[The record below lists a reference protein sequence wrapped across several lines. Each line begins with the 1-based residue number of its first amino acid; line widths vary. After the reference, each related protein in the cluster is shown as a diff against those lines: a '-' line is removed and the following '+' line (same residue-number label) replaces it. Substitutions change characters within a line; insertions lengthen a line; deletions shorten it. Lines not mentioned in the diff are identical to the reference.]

1 MIKKHKKSSL
11 TWIRNILLILFLV
24 VLTIIVFVL
33 INEDRSIKIPYEGSD
48 ASRYYSREKSDN
60 SNIEIVVSN
69 QSFENP
75 SVTLSCLVDGIEIFE
90 EEFDVGDQHNVS
102 YYFVNIIEGDHI
114 LKVTSEDG
122 QVEEYKFETGQNKK
136 YFYITYWGNK
146 DTARINIFESD
157 DFIGID

>member
-1 MIKKHKKSSL
+1 MINKHKKTTL

-24 VLTIIVFVL
+24 VLAIIVFVL

-48 ASRYYSREKSDN
+48 ASRYYTREKSDN
-60 SNIEIVVSN
+60 SNLEIVVSN

-75 SVTLSCLVDGIEIFE
+75 SVNLSCLVDGIEIFD
-90 EEFDVGDQHNVS
+90 EEFDVGDQHAVS
-102 YYFVNIIEGDHI
+102 YYFVNIIGGDHI
-114 LKVTSEDG
+114 LKVTYEDG

-136 YFYITYWGNK
+136 YFYITYWGKK

-157 DFIGID
+157 DFMGID